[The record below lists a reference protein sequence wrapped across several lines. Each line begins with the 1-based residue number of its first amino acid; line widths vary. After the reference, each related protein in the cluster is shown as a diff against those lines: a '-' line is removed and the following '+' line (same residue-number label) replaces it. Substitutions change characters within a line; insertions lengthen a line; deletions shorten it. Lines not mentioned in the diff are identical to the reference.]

1 MLKTASLSVLFAA
14 ILASVALAASADAVW
29 RDVLDAP
36 ATKSP
41 LAPRMLLN
49 GLARAGDRTVAV
61 GQRGHALYSD
71 DLGTTWKQADVP
83 VSSDLVAVSFP
94 TAKSGWAVGHDG
106 VVLHTADGG
115 ATWTRQLDG
124 RTVGSVLV
132 DYYTHAAANAG
143 SADSKRADALLAD
156 AKKFAAQGA
165 ENPLLDVWFE
175 NESTG
180 FVVGAFGLILKTVDG
195 GATWEPLLHA
205 VDNPKSLHF
214 YAVRGIG
221 ADRYIAGEQG
231 LLLKF
236 DPATNRFRA
245 LELPYKGTL
254 FGIVGNARAVLVHGL
269 RGTVLRSVD
278 GGQNWQ
284 PVSTGLQVGM
294 TGSTVDSDGRILIVS
309 QAGHVLVSRDD
320 GASLQAIKI
329 ERPIPAA
336 AVAVAASKALIV
348 AGPRGVQMLP
358 LQ

>member
-1 MLKTASLSVLFAA
+1 MLKSASLSALFVA
-14 ILASVALAASADAVW
+14 ILASAAVAAGADAVW
-29 RDVLDAP
+29 RDVLDTP
-36 ATKSP
+36 ATKSA

-71 DLGTTWKQADVP
+71 DLGTSWKQADVP

-94 TAKSGWAVGHDG
+94 SAKAGWAVGHDG

-115 ATWTRQLDG
+115 ATWARQLDG
-124 RTVGSVLV
+124 RSVGAVLV
-132 DYYTHAAANAG
+132 DYYTHAAASAG
-143 SADSKRADALLAD
+143 AADSKRADAMLAE

-175 NESTG
+175 SESTG

-195 GATWEPLLHA
+195 GKSWEPLLHA
-205 VDNPKSLHF
+205 VDNPKSLHL

-221 ADRYIAGEQG
+221 ADRYIVGEQG

-245 LELPYKGTL
+245 LELPYQGTL
-254 FGIVGNARAVLVHGL
+254 FGVVGNARAVLVHGL

-278 GGQNWQ
+278 GGQHWQ
-284 PVSTGLQVGM
+284 PVPTGLQVGM
-294 TGSTVDSDGRILIVS
+294 TGSTVDGDGRIVIVS
-309 QAGHVLVSRDD
+309 QAGHVLMSGDD
-320 GASLQAIKI
+320 GASLQPVRI

-348 AGPRGVQMLP
+348 AGPRGVQTLP